1 MCIYEYVCFVVS
13 QKNIP
18 VVDTN
23 QFKAAQ
29 IFFFPRFIA
38 HIILINLPPKFY
50 SSTLNLKAGLFS
62 FFIRFGILG
71 HNVKY

>member
-1 MCIYEYVCFVVS
+1 MVLYQGIYIHTMMCIYEYVCFVVS

-29 IFFFPRFIA
+29 IFFFP
-38 HIILINLPPKFY
+38 FY
-50 SSTLNLKAGLFS
+50 SSYNSNKFATK
-62 FFIRFGILG
+62 IL
-71 HNVKY
+71 